1 MDGKAAR
8 RRSSSGC
15 CIARSSTQPLKR
27 LTRKPAV
34 RLAILMYLPIKSL
47 FTRVAKSQVQVDIF
61 HRTIELRGEVV
72 AQPFRIQTRVE
83 ITLRGDKSSA
93 RFRHFLTADGQKA
106 VREHIG
112 RRAET

>member
-27 LTRKPAV
+27 LTRKLAV
-34 RLAILMYLPIKSL
+34 HARCKIA
-47 FTRVAKSQVQVDIF
+47 QVQVDIF

>member
-47 FTRVAKSQVQVDIF
+47 FTRVAKSPRFRSISS
-61 HRTIELRGEVV
+61 IEPLSFGEVV